1 MFIWL
6 QNEFIPKFHVIV
18 IFILIV
24 NQERVVVIKLLM
36 KAMEKRKTT
45 RQQDR
50 LLPTLR
56 GKALFKTKRGH
67 TENQGFKEDQN
78 EQQTSYYQLEVS
90 SCPNDGFWPVSCC
103 HGPVWPKALSMPGAE
118 ESLRSRGAGW
128 QTAVAPQRYLRD

>member
-1 MFIWL
+1 MLVWL
-6 QNEFIPKFHVIV
+6 QNEFIPKLHVIV

-36 KAMEKRKTT
+36 KAMEKRKTK

-90 SCPNDGFWPVSCC
+90 SCPKDGFWPVSCC
-103 HGPVWPKALSMPGAE
+103 HGPVWLKALSMPGAE
-118 ESLRSRGAGW
+118 KPLRSRGAGW
-128 QTAVAPQRYLRD
+128 